1 MQDKKMKYAKLLLD
15 CLNLSKKRYVFVEI
29 PDFLDDFREC
39 LEEASKSCELD
50 GIHFEIVYPY
60 KRHELMKNLD
70 QENINKHPLFDK
82 SIFDKYAKLDAA
94 FLFIQSNIPGL
105 MDDVDPEIM
114 KNTTLYSRS
123 TQKYFRS
130 LYETEQLNWCIA
142 GVPNKVWA
150 EEIGMNLD
158 EMWELIFKI
167 CLVDDET
174 DPYQNWRDKLER
186 LGRVADILNEE
197 QFDKLIYKN
206 SLGTNLEISLPSD
219 HLWCSGYSIT
229 GAIVNMPTEEVFTSP
244 KYDEVNGEVYST
256 KPLLYNNSLI
266 EGIYL
271 KFENG
276 KVIDYDAKTGKDVL
290 KSILE
295 TDEYSSYHGEVALVS
310 YDSPISATNVIFK
323 ETLYDENASCHLA
336 IGRGFN
342 ECLSNGGTIR
352 GDELRSRGV
361 NDSKTHV
368 DFMIGSRDLTIDG
381 IKKNGEKVRIMEQGN
396 IKIEL

>member
-1 MQDKKMKYAKLLLD
+1 M
-15 CLNLSKKRYVFVEI
+15 
-29 PDFLDDFREC
+29 
-39 LEEASKSCELD
+39 
-50 GIHFEIVYPY
+50 
-60 KRHELMKNLD
+60 
-70 QENINKHPLFDK
+70 
-82 SIFDKYAKLDAA
+82 
-94 FLFIQSNIPGL
+94 
-105 MDDVDPEIM
+105 
-114 KNTTLYSRS
+114 
-123 TQKYFRS
+123 
-130 LYETEQLNWCIA
+130 
-142 GVPNKVWA
+142 
-150 EEIGMNLD
+150 
-158 EMWELIFKI
+158 
-167 CLVDDET
+167 
-174 DPYQNWRDKLER
+174 ER

-295 TDEYSSYHGEVALVS
+295 TDEYSSYLGEVALVS